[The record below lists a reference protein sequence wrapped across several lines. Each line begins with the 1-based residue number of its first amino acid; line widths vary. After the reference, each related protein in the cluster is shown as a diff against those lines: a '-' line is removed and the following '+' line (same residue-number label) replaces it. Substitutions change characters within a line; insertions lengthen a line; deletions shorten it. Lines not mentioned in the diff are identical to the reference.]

1 MTASRRCR
9 YPAPAKLNLLLRIV
23 GRREDGYH
31 LLQTVFQFIDRCDW
45 LEFEA
50 RADGRITLESPL
62 PGVPE
67 ADDLTVRAAVALR
80 AATGCAEGVTIRVEK
95 HLPMGGGLGGGS
107 SDAATTL
114 VALNRLWGLG
124 LTQERL
130 KAIGLALGADVP
142 VFIEGVAAW
151 GEGVGERLTPL
162 ALDEAWYVVLV
173 PDCHVETGRVFTAP
187 ELTRNS
193 PPITMEDFF
202 EGCRENDCLPVVLTH
217 YPAVAKA
224 LELLGRHG
232 EARLTGTGACVF
244 AAFDTEASARQ
255 VLAQIGG
262 ACEGFVAQ
270 GRNRSPLYEAI
281 ELEQSFGA

>member
-224 LELLGRHG
+224 LELLGRYG

-244 AAFDTEASARQ
+244 AAFDAEASARQ